1 MNLLPEFE
9 YEHRVDSI
17 VSSIRGSHL
26 GDGDEALVFLD
37 ATERMHRQRDQ
48 AEEEKKA
55 APADQELPNHKHTH
69 KEESMP
75 KKEKKKIKIQ

>member
-17 VSSIRGSHL
+17 VSSIRGSHH

-37 ATERMHRQRDQ
+37 ATDQMHRQRDE
-48 AEEEKKA
+48 AEEQNKA
-55 APADQELPNHKHTH
+55 ILADQQMPNHKHIY
-69 KEESMP
+69 M
-75 KKEKKKIKIQ
+75 

>member
-26 GDGDEALVFLD
+26 GDGDEALVFME
-37 ATERMHRQRDQ
+37 ATDHMRRGQRDEV
-48 AEEEKKA
+48 EERNIA
-55 APADQELPNHKHTH
+55 IL
-69 KEESMP
+69 
-75 KKEKKKIKIQ
+75 